1 MGNKNKL
8 SIYLIK
14 NGYSEDSDILKS
26 SSYDAFK
33 GHDYTVYYDK
43 SHITIPKWKE
53 SFFGGE
59 LYDSEIYTSN
69 ARAVVLYRI
78 AIGIDSQRIF
88 ALTFGYGRNMINDEV
103 IEEAFGLKVVLNS
116 ILVRGIRRLNKTNIG
131 GNLKTSNEQLPLD
144 SNVDEFDFDIDRDLI
159 SNITGR
165 SNDDGF
171 VKGMITGGE
180 AFSCTVDFNIKNVET
195 LLTEVYARYVSE
207 VYKEAFSWVDY
218 IRKVKNPTLIRSLD
232 EQIIQLVN
240 SESPEVWMAVP
251 EVLTWEEIAGF
262 KYNGADLFDDI
273 SIRDVVDSLRS
284 PLIDIDQLKKK
295 KIQVISAETESVKKS
310 WSAYKCLY
318 GELTY
323 DGYQYCLNNGKWFCV
338 NQDFVEQVNN
348 EYNNMQICD
357 ISFPARTKEHKSEN
371 EYSQAFV
378 SANPNHYILMDAK
391 TISYGG
397 GRSKF
402 ELCDILSDKHVYIHI
417 KPYTGSSTLS
427 HLFNQAVNS
436 AELVLSDQHFRE
448 AANDKIREITENTDF
463 LLNEDNNPRVV
474 FAIITNDNRD
484 LPQIPF
490 FSKMT
495 LRYAVRRLKTFGC
508 EVSIKNIHSEA

>member
-1 MGNKNKL
+1 MGNKL

-14 NGYSEDSDILKS
+14 EKYSEDSDILKND
-26 SSYDAFK
+26 SYDAFEK
-33 GHDYTVYYDK
+33 HNYTVYYDK

-59 LYDSEIYTSN
+59 INDSEIYTSN
-69 ARAVVLYRI
+69 ARAVVLYK
-78 AIGIDSQRIF
+78 ATIGVDSQRVF
-88 ALTFGYGRNMINDEV
+88 ALTFGYGRNMIKDEV

-116 ILVRGIRRLNKTNIG
+116 IPVRGIRRLNKTNIG

-144 SNVDEFDFDIDRDLI
+144 SNVDDFGFDIDRDLI

-165 SNDDGF
+165 SNDDSF

-180 AFSCTVDFNIKNVET
+180 AFSCTVDFNITNVET
-195 LLTEVYARYVSE
+195 LLTKVYARYLSK

-218 IRKVKNPTLIRSLD
+218 IRKVKNPALIRSLD
-232 EQIIQLVN
+232 EQVIQLIN
-240 SESPEVWMAVP
+240 NKSHNAWMAVP
-251 EVLTWEEIAGF
+251 EVLSWEEIAGF
-262 KYNGADLFDDI
+262 KYSGSDLFDDI
-273 SIRDVVDSLRS
+273 AINGVIDSLGGT
-284 PLIDIDQLKKK
+284 LAIIDQLKKK
-295 KIQVISAETESVKKS
+295 KIHVISAESGNVIKS

-318 GELTY
+318 VELAY
-323 DGYQYCLNNGKWFCV
+323 EGYQYCLNNGKWFCV
-338 NQDFVEQVNN
+338 DQDFVEQVNN
-348 EYNNMQICD
+348 EYINMQICD
-357 ISFPARTKEHKSEN
+357 IDFPVRTKEQRSEN

-378 SANPNHYILMDAK
+378 KAHPIHYILMDAK

-402 ELCDILSDKHVYIHI
+402 ELCDILSDQHVYIHV

-436 AELVLSDQHFRE
+436 AELVLSDQKFRDE
-448 AANDKIREITENTDF
+448 ANDIIRKITENSDF
-463 LLNEDNNPRVV
+463 LLDEAKAPRVV
-474 FAIITNDNRD
+474 FAIISNDSSD

-495 LRYAVRRLKTFGC
+495 LRYAVRRLKAFGC
-508 EVSIKNIHSEA
+508 EVSIKNIRSEV